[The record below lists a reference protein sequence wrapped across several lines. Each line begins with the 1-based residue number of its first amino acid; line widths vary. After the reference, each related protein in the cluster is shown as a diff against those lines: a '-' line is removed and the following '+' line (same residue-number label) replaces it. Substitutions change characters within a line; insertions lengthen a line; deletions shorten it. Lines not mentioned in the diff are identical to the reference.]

1 MRRGAVARTVGMLLV
16 ATSVVGLAPL
26 LVDRAVGSPW
36 QPWAWMSGAALAA
49 GLLLVFAGRRSSGSQ
64 IGPVEGAAITVGAW
78 LALATAGALGL
89 RLAIPGSTYAAC
101 WFEAMSGLTTC
112 GATAFG
118 GIDAMSDGTKL
129 WRALLQWMGGVGIIG
144 LGLVLLPM
152 LRGGSSFQL
161 FRAESSGLALDRLTP
176 RLADTVRQLLLYNL
190 ILNLGAAIA
199 LHTSG
204 LPWLDSVCYALSA
217 ISTGGF
223 GTTDAGIASFA
234 NPAAEWVLVGA
245 MAVAGINFALVV
257 TALRG
262 QPLALWRSEEVRAYL
277 IACLLATAA
286 VALIQLIDGRV
297 YAGDGHGLVRHAAF
311 AVVSLG
317 TSSGFTVGFEHHAQG
332 WGGWPPA
339 AVAILLL
346 CTLGLGCTGSTV
358 GGAKMLRLLILA
370 KIARLTMRRFAEP
383 AIAAVATIDRRPVDQ
398 RAVQAALAWVVCFAV
413 ALSGGTVAL
422 LLFAPGLDIPSA
434 ASAVYAS
441 LTNAGPGIGQF
452 GPDRSYAA
460 AGDAGLVLLALVML
474 VGRLEFLAVLVML
487 APSAWRR

>member
-1 MRRGAVARTVGMLLV
+1 MLLI
-16 ATSVVGLAPL
+16 ATSVVGIAPL
-26 LVDRAVGSPW
+26 LADHAVRAPW

-49 GLLLVFAGRRSSGSQ
+49 GLLLLFAGRRSSGSQ
-64 IGPVEGAAITVGAW
+64 IGPIEGAAITVGAW

-89 RLAIPGSTYAAC
+89 RLAIPGSNYAAC

-112 GATAFG
+112 GATAFS
-118 GIDAMSDGTKL
+118 GIDAMTPGTKL

-176 RLADTVRQLLLYNL
+176 RLADTVRQILLYNL

-199 LHTSG
+199 LHATG
-204 LPWLDSVCYALSA
+204 LPWLDSVCYALAA
-217 ISTGGF
+217 ISTGGY

-245 MAVAGINFALVV
+245 MIVAGVNFALVV

-262 QPLALWRSEEVRAYL
+262 QPVALWRSEEVRAYL
-277 IACLLATAA
+277 LASLLATAA
-286 VALIQLIDGRV
+286 VACILVAQRGI
-297 YAGDGHGLVRHAAF
+297 YSADGHALVRHAAF

-317 TSSGFTVGFEHHAQG
+317 TSTGFTVGFEHHPQG

-339 AVAILLL
+339 AIAILMI
-346 CTLGLGCTGSTV
+346 CTRGLGCTGSTV

-370 KIARLTMRRFAEP
+370 KLARLTMRRFAEP
-383 AIAAVATIDRRPVDQ
+383 ATAAVATIDRRPIDQ
-398 RAVQAALAWVVCFAV
+398 RAAQAAMAWVVCFAV
-413 ALSGGTVAL
+413 SLAGGTVAL
-422 LLFAPGLDIPSA
+422 LLLAPGLDLPSA
-434 ASAVYAS
+434 ASAVYVS
-441 LTNAGPGIGQF
+441 LTNAGPGIGLF

-474 VGRLEFLAVLVML
+474 VGRLEFLAVLVVL